1 MNSPRTYVGGIQD
14 DVPRQFAL
22 DAKIP
27 DKGLWVDQVRI
38 DRRLSGQRV
47 WSGSDRRQ
55 SIRSVRKAATAGSV
69 FTTSPNDP
77 GLMTR

>member
-1 MNSPRTYVGGIQD
+1 MNSTRAHVGGIQD
-14 DVPRQFAL
+14 DVARQFAL

-27 DKGLWVDQVRI
+27 DKGLWIDQVRV

-55 SIRSVRKAATAGSV
+55 SIRSVRKAATAGRSP
-69 FTTSPNDP
+69 TSSDSH
-77 GLMTR
+77 RVRR